1 MHHRAGVQSRFL
13 LLQQLRDRYASH
25 HTAVST
31 LLALLLLLSVGHV
44 DAAPQRVQLVL
55 QLLCLTLLFD
65 SHVIADHGQRRERR
79 RVRRCG
85 ERQSGK
91 VDALEVGVTLWVT
104 LLPTPTSTC
113 PLVSRFDA
121 SCCNNPRSKS
131 YASDH
136 GDAGTCVTAD
146 RYDGNANAS
155 ASKVSMR

>member
-1 MHHRAGVQSRFL
+1 MHHRTGVQSRFL

-25 HTAVST
+25 HFTAST

-55 QLLCLTLLFD
+55 QLLRLTLPFD
-65 SHVIADHGQRRERR
+65 SHIITDHGQRRERR

-85 ERQSGK
+85 ERQSDK
-91 VDALEVGVTLWVT
+91 VNTLEVRVMLRVT

-131 YASDH
+131 YASRHD
-136 GDAGTCVTAD
+136 GVGTCVTAD
-146 RYDGNANAS
+146 R
-155 ASKVSMR
+155 

>member
-13 LLQQLRDRYASH
+13 FLQQLRDRYASH
-25 HTAVST
+25 RPASST

-55 QLLCLTLLFD
+55 QLLRLTLLFN

-79 RVRRCG
+79 RVWRCG

-104 LLPTPTSTC
+104 LLPTPTSTS

-121 SCCNNPRSKS
+121 SCCNSPRSKS
-131 YASDH
+131 YASRHDST
-136 GDAGTCVTAD
+136 GTCVTAD
-146 RYDGNANAS
+146 R
-155 ASKVSMR
+155 